1 MNKDRLYF
9 DIGCHLGYWSVK
21 NVDNVDKIVAV
32 EASNIT
38 YQLLLNN
45 LVDKSEQIIKLN
57 YAVGNFK
64 LPYINF
70 YQADNKLLST
80 TNLDWITNPSNRFYQ
95 TSFEVIKAPTIT
107 LDKLIQQYGI
117 PDLIKIDVEGGE
129 LECLLSLSQKAP
141 MITFEWASETKELT
155 FHCLSY
161 LQQLG
166 YSQFFIQNGDDFLF
180 RPTKF
185 YNISQCITIINE
197 SKEKKDWGMI
207 WVK

>member
-1 MNKDRLYF
+1 MEKDKLYF
-9 DIGCHLGYWSVK
+9 DIGSHLGYWSLK
-21 NVDNVDKIVAV
+21 NLVNVDKIVAV

-38 YQLLLNN
+38 YQLLLGN

-57 YAVGNFK
+57 YAVGNYK

-70 YQADNKLLST
+70 YQADNNLLST

-107 LDKLIQQYGI
+107 LDTLIKKYGV

-129 LECLLSLSQKAP
+129 LECLKSLTQKTP
-141 MITFEWASETKELT
+141 MITFEWASETQELT
-155 FHCLSY
+155 IQCLSY
-161 LQQLG
+161 LQQVG
-166 YSQFFIQNGDDFLF
+166 YTRFFIQDGDDFLF
-180 RPTKF
+180 RPTEF
-185 YNISQCITIINE
+185 YDLSNCLTIIKR